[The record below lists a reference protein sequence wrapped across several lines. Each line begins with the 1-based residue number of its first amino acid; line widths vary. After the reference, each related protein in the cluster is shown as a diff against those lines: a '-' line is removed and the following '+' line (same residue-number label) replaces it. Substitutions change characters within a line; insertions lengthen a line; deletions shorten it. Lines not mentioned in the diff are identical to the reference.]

1 MALKLSQAVLR
12 SENGTPP
19 ATGASDDT
27 VPMDSPSLSAG
38 LLPPTE
44 IDEQTPL
51 LSTDES
57 AAPIND
63 TDHPPETAKSTSSTV
78 TKLLSTILGFLSRSV
93 VALFGFWTTLGEKM
107 DNAFLHLTGLFSGDV
122 GASDEERVSAIT
134 ATFARFTVVDDE
146 GVAGDRGDSDDQGH
160 EETDTLWIR
169 KPRMKSPGP
178 QNGGA
183 TARDVEESAMEGDV
197 LEEQEEEEPGE
208 EWWI

>member
-1 MALKLSQAVLR
+1 
-12 SENGTPP
+12 
-19 ATGASDDT
+19 
-27 VPMDSPSLSAG
+27 MDSPSLSAG
-38 LLPPTE
+38 ILPPTE

-51 LSTDES
+51 LNIDES

-63 TDHPPETAKSTSSTV
+63 TEQSESAKLTSSTV
-78 TKLLSTILGFLSRSV
+78 TKLLSTILGFLTQSV

-107 DNAFLHLTGLFSGDV
+107 DNALLHLKGLFSGEV

-134 ATFARFTVVDDE
+134 APFARFTVVDDE
-146 GVAGDRGDSDDQGH
+146 AAGGDRGSSDNEGD

-169 KPRMKSPGP
+169 KLRVKGAGQ

-183 TARDVEESAMEGDV
+183 IARYVEESAMEGDV